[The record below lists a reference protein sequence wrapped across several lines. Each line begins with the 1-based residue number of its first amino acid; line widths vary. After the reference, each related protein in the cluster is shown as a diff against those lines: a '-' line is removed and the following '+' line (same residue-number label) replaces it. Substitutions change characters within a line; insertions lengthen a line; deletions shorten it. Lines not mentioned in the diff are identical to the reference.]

1 MVELNIDLPKSRLE
15 SLYKDFRNME
25 ELNPDG
31 YQANIDTWKEFLVK
45 KYFSKG
51 PITFQCGSSFLSAL
65 LISPYGFPK
74 SIDIV
79 LDSLIYDGY
88 LVSFDDLLKGDTDV
102 LMDGDVSGNKSGLW
116 NYIQWFSSKLT
127 FNKKSITRD
136 DKNKNNN
143 DALYLKELQY
153 VVVDNLRKKYDRIY
167 DIMRKNILND
177 AVTITSIVY
186 DKEDFLKKSGIEQ
199 ELNKND
205 TKVMLTYMERYKHI
219 IIQKDS
225 IVKIIDPSL
234 FGNLLKN
241 FDQDI
246 TLNDERI
253 VSVKVGIYNME
264 KQIQRL
270 KNELNDLKLKSSG
283 KNSDLLSE
291 RSKIRIQQTRQ
302 LTAKY
307 LTQLIDGLS
316 NLQAVKNQLDICGT
330 NQLLVET
337 LNGSNEV
344 IKNINSYIGSVEKVE
359 ELLDS
364 INEESMKTEEINN
377 ALTLGNLDNVDKFNE
392 EIEQELNDL
401 ENANKNVSETTKDDQ
416 NMEKVMDKLKDLNVS
431 QERSSDESKTE
442 SKIANNNE
450 KILQMEEF

>member
-1 MVELNIDLPKSRLE
+1 MVEVDIDLPKSRLE

-31 YQANIDTWKEFLVK
+31 YQANIDTWKEFLIK
-45 KYFSKG
+45 KYFATG
-51 PITFQCGSSFLSAL
+51 PIMFQCGSSFLSSL

-88 LVSFDDLLKGDTDV
+88 LVSLDDLMKGDTDIF
-102 LMDGDVSGNKSGLW
+102 LDGDSTGNKSGFW

-127 FNKKSITRD
+127 ISKKSITRD
-136 DKNKNNN
+136 DKNKNSN
-143 DALYLKELQY
+143 DASYLKELQY
-153 VVVDNLRKKYDRIY
+153 VVVDNLRKKYDKIY
-167 DIMRKNILND
+167 DVMRKNILND

-186 DKEDFLKKSGIEQ
+186 DKEDFIKKSGIEQ
-199 ELNKND
+199 ELNSND
-205 TKVMLTYMERYKHI
+205 VSVMLVYMERYKHN
-219 IIQKDS
+219 IIQQGS
-225 IVKIIDPSL
+225 IIKIIDPFL

-241 FDQDI
+241 FDQGI

-270 KNELNDLKLKSSG
+270 RNELNDLKIKSTG
-283 KNSDLLSE
+283 KNSEQLSE

-307 LTQLIDGLS
+307 LTQLMDGLS
-316 NLQAVKNQLDICGT
+316 NLQAVKNQLDMCGT

-344 IKNINSYIGSVEKVE
+344 IKNINNYIGSVEKVE
-359 ELLDS
+359 ELLDA
-364 INEESMKTEEINN
+364 INEESIKTEEINN
-377 ALTLGNLDNVDKFNE
+377 ALTLGNLDNVDIFNE

-401 ENANKNVSETTKDDQ
+401 ENANKTVTETTKDNQD
-416 NMEKVMDKLKDLNVS
+416 MEKMIDKLKDLNVS
-431 QERSSDESKTE
+431 QEGTGEE
-442 SKIANNNE
+442 GGIENN
-450 KILQMEEF
+450 KDKVLQMEEF